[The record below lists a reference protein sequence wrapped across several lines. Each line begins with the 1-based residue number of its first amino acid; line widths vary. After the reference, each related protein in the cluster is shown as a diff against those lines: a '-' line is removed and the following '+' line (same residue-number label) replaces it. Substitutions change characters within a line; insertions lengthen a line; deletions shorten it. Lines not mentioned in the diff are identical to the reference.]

1 MKSVFLP
8 SCFVLSL
15 LSQQVLAANQEVAPA
30 AKSTSI
36 DVKLDK
42 QTISTSRGEK
52 DASTIPHMI
61 TVIESKDLQLAV
73 AASGDVMSALSKLLP
88 SFSPTRQ
95 KLTGSAETFRGRTPL
110 FLVDGIPQSNPLR
123 DGARDGFTIDPS
135 LIARIEVIHGANA
148 SMGLGASGGIINI
161 ITLKGAG
168 SEGGVGD
175 GVQQHVN
182 TSITSADNLEGDSL
196 EYKLGYSIAAKKDAF
211 DVLASVQLK
220 ESGMYYDADGDK
232 IGVSETHGDLMD
244 SSQQDYFVK
253 LGYDIDEGQRLEL
266 LANYYQIEN
275 SGDYINVAGDR
286 AENKG
291 ATAEKG
297 NPDGD
302 PNKNITNN
310 FALTYSN
317 QDLAGGIFATQLY
330 YQEREA
336 QYGARL
342 SEDENGNAVYDKR
355 FQDIT
360 IAPVGELYDQSSIK
374 SNRMGIR
381 STYDKANL
389 AGSGINLVGGFDAMQ
404 LTSYQEM
411 IHTGRNWVP
420 EIDLLTY
427 APFVQLERQF
437 FDQLTLSSGLRYE
450 TSEVKVD
457 DYTTLAYYGGNT
469 GTTPGNDVG
478 GGTDKSSE
486 SLLNFGAVFTVT
498 DELSLYASYAEGF
511 ALPSIGSILRGI
523 GDQGVELDSL
533 VDIKPVISD
542 NYEVGFNYNTAD
554 WHAQLS
560 YFLSESKLGTS
571 LVQDDSGLYKVKRQK
586 TQVKGYELQ
595 LAYWV
600 NHAVEVGGYYSQLLG
615 RTDSTGTGNL
625 DSDLL
630 SRDISPDKLSTFV
643 NADLSD
649 TVKLNLQAN
658 HYFDRSFNG
667 PAAESAGALDFEGY
681 SLVDLSVAWILPKG
695 TLTTSV
701 GNLLGEQY
709 FDYYAQTNK
718 SSATTN
724 YMAGRGRTLA
734 VGYGL
739 DF

>member
-8 SCFVLSL
+8 SCFLLSL
-15 LSQQVLAANQEVAPA
+15 LSQHVLAANQ
-30 AKSTSI
+30 
-36 DVKLDK
+36 DVTLEP

-61 TVIESKDLQLAV
+61 TVIEADDLQLAV

-88 SFSPTRQ
+88 SFTPTRQ
-95 KLTGSAETFRGRTPL
+95 KLTGSGETFRGRTPL

-161 ITLKGAG
+161 ITRKNTDIQGESG
-168 SEGGVGD
+168 E

-182 TSITSADNLEGDSL
+182 TSITSADNFEGDSL

-220 ESGMYYDADGDK
+220 ESGLYYDADGDK

-253 LGYDIDEGQRLEL
+253 LGYDIDEGQRLEF
-266 LANYYQIEN
+266 LANYYQIQN
-275 SGDYINVAGDR
+275 SGDYVNIPGDR
-286 AENKG
+286 EAGKG
-291 ATAEKG
+291 ATSEKG
-297 NPDGD
+297 D
-302 PNKNITNN
+302 PLGEANKNVTNN

-317 QDLAGGIFATQLY
+317 NDLAGGAFATQLY

-336 QYGARL
+336 QYGATK
-342 SEDENGNAVYDKR
+342 YDDR
-355 FQDIT
+355 FQDT
-360 IAPVGELYDQSSIK
+360 NFAPLGELFDQSSIK

-381 STYDKANL
+381 STFDKANL
-389 AGSGINLVGGFDAMQ
+389 VDSGINMVAGFDAMQ

-427 APFVQLERQF
+427 APFIQLERQF

-450 TSEVKVD
+450 TSEIKVD
-457 DYTTLAYYGGNT
+457 DYTTLAYYGGKT

-486 SLLNFGAVFTVT
+486 SLLNLGAVYALT

-523 GDQGVELDSL
+523 EETNVDVDTL
-533 VDIKPVISD
+533 VDIQPVISD
-542 NYEVGFNYNTAD
+542 NYEVGFNYNNAD

-560 YFLSESKLGTS
+560 YFQSDSKLGTS

-595 LAYWV
+595 LAYWLT
-600 NHAVEVGGYYSQLLG
+600 HAVEVGGYYSQLIG
-615 RTDSTGTGNL
+615 RTDSTGSGNL

-649 TVKLNLQAN
+649 TVKLNVQAN
-658 HYFDRSFNG
+658 HYFDRSFSG

-681 SLVDLSVAWILPKG
+681 TLVDLSIAWILPKG
-695 TLTTSV
+695 TLTTSI

-718 SSATTN
+718 SSGTTN
-724 YMAGRGRTLA
+724 YMAGRGRTLTL
-734 VGYGL
+734 GYGL

>member
-8 SCFVLSL
+8 SCFMLSL
-15 LSQQVLAANQEVAPA
+15 LSQQVLAANQEA
-30 AKSTSI
+30 ASAASA
-36 DVKLDK
+36 VKLDK

-52 DASTIPHMI
+52 DASTIPHMV
-61 TVIESKDLQLAV
+61 TVIESEALQLAV
-73 AASGDVMSALSKLLP
+73 AASGDIMSALSKLLP

-161 ITLKGAG
+161 ITRKNADI
-168 SEGGVGD
+168 E

-182 TSITSADNLEGDSL
+182 TSITSADNFEGDSL

-220 ESGMYYDADGDK
+220 ESGLYYDADGDK

-253 LGYDIDEGQRLEL
+253 LGYDINESERLEL

-275 SGDYINVAGDR
+275 SGDYVNVPGDR
-286 AENKG
+286 DAGIG
-291 ATAEKG
+291 ATTKKG
-297 NPDGD
+297 DPLGD
-302 PNKNITNN
+302 PNKNLTTNV
-310 FALTYSN
+310 AITYSN
-317 QDLAGGIFATQLY
+317 SDLAGGILATQLY

-336 QYGARL
+336 QYGSTATN
-342 SEDENGNAVYDKR
+342 DR

-360 IAPVGELYDQSSIK
+360 IAPVGTLYDQSSIK
-374 SNRMGIR
+374 SNRTGIR
-381 STYDKANL
+381 STYDKINL
-389 AGSGINLVGGFDAMQ
+389 ADTGINIVAGFDIMQ
-404 LTSYQEM
+404 LTAYQEM
-411 IHTGRNWVP
+411 IQTGRKWVP

-437 FDQLTLSSGLRYE
+437 FEKLTLSSGLRYE
-450 TSEVKVD
+450 TSEVSVD
-457 DYTTLAYYGGNT
+457 DYTTLAYYGGRD
-469 GTTPGNDVG
+469 GATPGNDVDG
-478 GGTDKSSE
+478 GKDNSSE
-486 SLLNFGAVFTVT
+486 SLLNFGAIYAVT
-498 DELSLYASYAEGF
+498 DELSLYTSYAEGF

-523 GDQGVELDSL
+523 EESNVDVDTL
-533 VDIKPVISD
+533 VDIKPVISE
-542 NYEVGFNYNTAD
+542 NYEIGFNYNSAD

-560 YFLSESKLGTS
+560 YFQSDSKLGTT
-571 LVQDDSGLYKVKRQK
+571 LVQDETGSYKVKRQK

-595 LAYWV
+595 LSYWL
-600 NHAVEVGGYYSQLLG
+600 NHAVEVGGYYSQLIG
-615 RTDSTGTGNL
+615 RTDSTGNGRL

-649 TVKLNLQAN
+649 TVKLNVQAN
-658 HYFDRSFNG
+658 HYFDRSFSG
-667 PAAESAGALDFEGY
+667 PGADSAGALDFESY
-681 SLVDLSVAWILPKG
+681 SIVDLSVAWILPKG
-695 TLTTSV
+695 TLTSSV

-709 FDYYAQTNK
+709 FDYYAQTNNA
-718 SSATTN
+718 SATTN
-724 YMAGRGRTLA
+724 YMAGRGRILT

>member
-8 SCFVLSL
+8 SCFMLSL
-15 LSQQVLAANQEVAPA
+15 LSQQVLAANQEA
-30 AKSTSI
+30 ASAASA
-36 DVKLDK
+36 VKLDK

-52 DASTIPHMI
+52 DASTIPHMV
-61 TVIESKDLQLAV
+61 TVIESEALQLAV
-73 AASGDVMSALSKLLP
+73 AASGDIMSALSKLLP

-161 ITLKGAG
+161 ITRKNADI
-168 SEGGVGD
+168 E

-182 TSITSADNLEGDSL
+182 TSITSADNFEGDSL

-220 ESGMYYDADGDK
+220 ESGLYYDADGDK

-253 LGYDIDEGQRLEL
+253 LGYDINESERLEL

-275 SGDYINVAGDR
+275 SGDYVNVPGDR
-286 AENKG
+286 DAGIG
-291 ATAEKG
+291 ATTKKG
-297 NPDGD
+297 DPLGD
-302 PNKNITNN
+302 PNKNLTTNV
-310 FALTYSN
+310 AITYSN
-317 QDLAGGIFATQLY
+317 SDLAGGILATQLY

-336 QYGARL
+336 QYGSTATN
-342 SEDENGNAVYDKR
+342 DR

-360 IAPVGELYDQSSIK
+360 IAPVGTLYDQSSIK
-374 SNRMGIR
+374 SNRTGIR
-381 STYDKANL
+381 STYDKINL
-389 AGSGINLVGGFDAMQ
+389 ADTGINIVAGFDIMQ
-404 LTSYQEM
+404 LTAYQEM
-411 IHTGRNWVP
+411 IQTGRKWVP

-437 FDQLTLSSGLRYE
+437 FEKLTLSSGLRYE
-450 TSEVKVD
+450 TSEVSVD
-457 DYTTLAYYGGNT
+457 DYTTLAYYGGRD
-469 GTTPGNDVG
+469 GATPGNDVDG
-478 GGTDKSSE
+478 GKDNSSE
-486 SLLNFGAVFTVT
+486 SLLNFGAIYAVT
-498 DELSLYASYAEGF
+498 DELSLYTSYAEGF

-523 GDQGVELDSL
+523 EESNVDVDTL
-533 VDIKPVISD
+533 VDIKPVISE
-542 NYEVGFNYNTAD
+542 NYEIGFNYNSAD

-560 YFLSESKLGTS
+560 YFQSDSKLGTT
-571 LVQDDSGLYKVKRQK
+571 LVQDETGSYKVKRQK

-595 LAYWV
+595 LSYWL
-600 NHAVEVGGYYSQLLG
+600 NHAVEVGGYYSQLIG
-615 RTDSTGTGNL
+615 RTDSTGNGRL

-649 TVKLNLQAN
+649 TVKLNVQAN
-658 HYFDRSFNG
+658 HYFDRSFSG
-667 PAAESAGALDFEGY
+667 PGADSAGALDFESY
-681 SLVDLSVAWILPKG
+681 SIVDLSVAWILPKG
-695 TLTTSV
+695 TLTSSV

-709 FDYYAQTNK
+709 FDYYAQTNNA
-718 SSATTN
+718 SATTN
-724 YMAGRGRTLA
+724 YMAGRGRTLTL
-734 VGYGL
+734 GYGL

>member
-1 MKSVFLP
+1 MKSVLLP
-8 SCFVLSL
+8 SCFLLSL
-15 LSQQVLAANQEVAPA
+15 FSQHVLAANQDVISA
-30 AKSTSI
+30 ANDSKNS
-36 DVKLDK
+36 VKLDK

-52 DASTIPHMI
+52 DAATIPHMI
-61 TVIESKDLQLAV
+61 TIIESEDLQLAV

-88 SFSPTRQ
+88 SFTPTRQ

-123 DGARDGFTIDPS
+123 DGGRDGFTIDPS

-161 ITLKGAG
+161 ITRKNDDI
-168 SEGGVGD
+168 E

-182 TSITSADNLEGDSL
+182 TSVTSADNFEGDNL
-196 EYKLGYSIAAKKDAF
+196 EYKLGYSIAVKKDAF

-220 ESGMYYDADGDK
+220 ESGLYYDGDGDN

-244 SSQQDYFVK
+244 SSQQDYFIK
-253 LGYDIDEGQRLEL
+253 LGYDIDDGQRLEL
-266 LANYYQIEN
+266 LANYYQIQN
-275 SGDYINVAGDR
+275 SGDYVNIAGDR
-286 AENKG
+286 ETGKG
-291 ATAEKG
+291 ATTEKG
-297 NPDGD
+297 NLLGD
-302 PNKNITNN
+302 PNKNLAKNL
-310 FALTYSN
+310 ALTYSN
-317 QDLAGGIFATQLY
+317 NDFIGGSLATQLY
-330 YQEREA
+330 FQEREA
-336 QYGARL
+336 QYGSTANN
-342 SEDENGNAVYDKR
+342 DR

-360 IAPVGELYDQSSIK
+360 IAPIGTLYDQSSIK
-374 SNRMGIR
+374 SNRKGIR
-381 STYDKANL
+381 STYDRSNL
-389 AGSGINLVGGFDAMQ
+389 AETGINVVGGFDVMQ
-404 LTSYQEM
+404 LTAYQEM
-411 IHTGRNWVP
+411 IQTGRTWVP

-427 APFVQLERQF
+427 APFIQLERQF

-450 TSEVKVD
+450 TAEVKVD
-457 DYTTLAYYGGNT
+457 DYTTLAYYGGRD
-469 GTTPGNDVG
+469 GATPGNDVG
-478 GGTDKSSE
+478 GGTDNSSE
-486 SLLNFGAVFTVT
+486 SLLNFGIVYAIT
-498 DELSLYASYAEGF
+498 DELSLYTSYAEGF

-523 GDQGVELDSL
+523 EETNVYVDTL
-533 VDIKPVISD
+533 VDIQPVISE
-542 NYEVGFNYNTAD
+542 NYELGFNFNSAD

-560 YFLSESKLGTS
+560 YFQSDSKLGTN
-571 LVQDDSGLYKVKRQK
+571 LVQDATGSYKVKRQK

-595 LAYWV
+595 LAYWLT
-600 NHAVEVGGYYSQLLG
+600 HAVEVGGYYSQLIG

-649 TVKLNLQAN
+649 TVKLNVQAN

-681 SLVDLSVAWILPKG
+681 SLVDLSVAWLLPKG

-734 VGYGL
+734 VGY
-739 DF
+739 DVSF

>member
-8 SCFVLSL
+8 SCFMLSL
-15 LSQQVLAANQEVAPA
+15 LSQQVLAANQEA
-30 AKSTSI
+30 ASAASA
-36 DVKLDK
+36 VKLDK

-52 DASTIPHMI
+52 DASTIPHMV
-61 TVIESKDLQLAV
+61 TVIESEALQLAV
-73 AASGDVMSALSKLLP
+73 AASGDIMSALSKLLP

-161 ITLKGAG
+161 ITRKNADI
-168 SEGGVGD
+168 E

-182 TSITSADNLEGDSL
+182 TSITSADNFEGDSL

-220 ESGMYYDADGDK
+220 ESGLYYDADGDK

-253 LGYDIDEGQRLEL
+253 LGYDINESERLEL

-275 SGDYINVAGDR
+275 SGDYVNVPGDR
-286 AENKG
+286 DAGIG
-291 ATAEKG
+291 ATTKKG
-297 NPDGD
+297 DPLGD
-302 PNKNITNN
+302 PNKNLTTNV
-310 FALTYSN
+310 AITYSN
-317 QDLAGGIFATQLY
+317 SDLAGGILATQLY

-336 QYGARL
+336 QYGSTATN
-342 SEDENGNAVYDKR
+342 DR

-360 IAPVGELYDQSSIK
+360 IAPVGTLYDQSSIK
-374 SNRMGIR
+374 SNRTGIR
-381 STYDKANL
+381 STYDKINL
-389 AGSGINLVGGFDAMQ
+389 ADTGINIVGGFDIMQ
-404 LTSYQEM
+404 LTAYQEM
-411 IHTGRNWVP
+411 IQTGRKWVP

-437 FDQLTLSSGLRYE
+437 FEKLTLSSGLRYE
-450 TSEVKVD
+450 TSEVSVD
-457 DYTTLAYYGGNT
+457 DYTTLAYYGGRD
-469 GTTPGNDVG
+469 GATPGNDVDG
-478 GGTDKSSE
+478 GKDNSSE
-486 SLLNFGAVFTVT
+486 SLLNFGAIYAVT
-498 DELSLYASYAEGF
+498 DELSLYTSYAEGF

-523 GDQGVELDSL
+523 EESNVDVDTL
-533 VDIKPVISD
+533 VDIKPVISE
-542 NYEVGFNYNTAD
+542 NYEIGFNYNSAD

-560 YFLSESKLGTS
+560 YFQSDSKLGTT
-571 LVQDDSGLYKVKRQK
+571 LVQDETGSYKVKRQK

-595 LAYWV
+595 LSYWL
-600 NHAVEVGGYYSQLLG
+600 NHAVEVGGYYSQLIG
-615 RTDSTGTGNL
+615 RTDSTGNGRL

-649 TVKLNLQAN
+649 TVKLNVQAN
-658 HYFDRSFNG
+658 HYFDRSFSG
-667 PAAESAGALDFEGY
+667 PGADSAGALDFESY
-681 SLVDLSVAWILPKG
+681 SIVDLSVAWILPKG
-695 TLTTSV
+695 TLTSSV

-709 FDYYAQTNK
+709 FDYYAQTNNA
-718 SSATTN
+718 SATTN
-724 YMAGRGRTLA
+724 YMAGRGRTLTL
-734 VGYGL
+734 GYGL

>member
-8 SCFVLSL
+8 SCFLLSL
-15 LSQQVLAANQEVAPA
+15 LSQQVLAANQEA
-30 AKSTSI
+30 ASAASAI
-36 DVKLDK
+36 KLDK

-52 DASTIPHMI
+52 DASTIPHMV
-61 TVIESKDLQLAV
+61 TVIESEELQLAV
-73 AASGDVMSALSKLLP
+73 AASGDIMSALSKLLP

-95 KLTGSAETFRGRTPL
+95 KLTGSAETFRGRSPL

-161 ITLKGAG
+161 ITRKNADI
-168 SEGGVGD
+168 E

-182 TSITSADNLEGDSL
+182 TSITSADNFEGDSL

-220 ESGMYYDADGDK
+220 ESGLYYDADGDK

-253 LGYDIDEGQRLEL
+253 LGYDINESERLEL

-275 SGDYINVAGDR
+275 SGDYVNVPGDR
-286 AENKG
+286 DAGIG
-291 ATAEKG
+291 ATTKKG
-297 NPDGD
+297 DPLGD
-302 PNKNITNN
+302 PNKNLTTNV
-310 FALTYSN
+310 AITYSN
-317 QDLAGGIFATQLY
+317 SDLAGGILATQLY

-336 QYGARL
+336 QYGSTATN
-342 SEDENGNAVYDKR
+342 DR

-360 IAPVGELYDQSSIK
+360 IAPVGTLYDQSSIK
-374 SNRMGIR
+374 SNRTGIR
-381 STYDKANL
+381 STYDKINL
-389 AGSGINLVGGFDAMQ
+389 ADTGINVVAGFDIMQ
-404 LTSYQEM
+404 LTAYQEM
-411 IHTGRNWVP
+411 IQTGRKWVP

-437 FDQLTLSSGLRYE
+437 FEKLTLSSGLRYE
-450 TSEVKVD
+450 TSEVSVD
-457 DYTTLAYYGGNT
+457 DYTTLAYYGGRD
-469 GTTPGNDVG
+469 GATPGNDVDG
-478 GGTDKSSE
+478 GKDNSSE
-486 SLLNFGAVFTVT
+486 SLLNFGAIYAVT
-498 DELSLYASYAEGF
+498 DELSLYTSYAEGF

-523 GDQGVELDSL
+523 EESNVDVDTL
-533 VDIKPVISD
+533 VDIKPVISE
-542 NYEVGFNYNTAD
+542 NYEIGFNYNSAD

-560 YFLSESKLGTS
+560 YFQSDSKLGTT
-571 LVQDDSGLYKVKRQK
+571 LVQDETGSYKVKRQK

-595 LAYWV
+595 LSYWL
-600 NHAVEVGGYYSQLLG
+600 NHAVEVGGYYSQLIG
-615 RTDSTGTGNL
+615 RTDSTGNGRL

-649 TVKLNLQAN
+649 TVKLNVQAN
-658 HYFDRSFNG
+658 HYFDRSFSG
-667 PAAESAGALDFEGY
+667 PGAESAGALDFESY
-681 SLVDLSVAWILPKG
+681 SIVDLSVAWILPKG
-695 TLTTSV
+695 TLTSSV

-709 FDYYAQTNK
+709 FDYYAQTNNA
-718 SSATTN
+718 SATTN
-724 YMAGRGRTLA
+724 YMAGRGRTLTL
-734 VGYGL
+734 GYGL

>member
-8 SCFVLSL
+8 SCFMLSL
-15 LSQQVLAANQEVAPA
+15 LSQQVLAANQEA
-30 AKSTSI
+30 ASAASA
-36 DVKLDK
+36 VKLDK

-52 DASTIPHMI
+52 DASTIPHMV
-61 TVIESKDLQLAV
+61 TVIESEALQLAV
-73 AASGDVMSALSKLLP
+73 AASGDIMSALSKLLP

-161 ITLKGAG
+161 ITRKNADI
-168 SEGGVGD
+168 E

-182 TSITSADNLEGDSL
+182 TSITSADNFEGDSL

-220 ESGMYYDADGDK
+220 ESGLYYDADGDK

-253 LGYDIDEGQRLEL
+253 LGYDINESERLEL

-275 SGDYINVAGDR
+275 SGDYVNVPGDR
-286 AENKG
+286 DAGIG
-291 ATAEKG
+291 ATTKKG
-297 NPDGD
+297 DPLGD
-302 PNKNITNN
+302 PNKNLTTNV
-310 FALTYSN
+310 AITYSN
-317 QDLAGGIFATQLY
+317 SDLAGGILATQLY

-336 QYGARL
+336 QYGSTATN
-342 SEDENGNAVYDKR
+342 DR

-360 IAPVGELYDQSSIK
+360 IAPVGTLYDQSSIK
-374 SNRMGIR
+374 SNRTGIR
-381 STYDKANL
+381 STYDKINL
-389 AGSGINLVGGFDAMQ
+389 ADTGINIVGGFDIMQ
-404 LTSYQEM
+404 LTAYQEM
-411 IHTGRNWVP
+411 IQTGRKWVP

-427 APFVQLERQF
+427 APFVQLERLF
-437 FDQLTLSSGLRYE
+437 FEKLTLSSGLRYE
-450 TSEVKVD
+450 TSEVSVD
-457 DYTTLAYYGGNT
+457 DYTTLAYYGGRD
-469 GTTPGNDVG
+469 GATPGNDVDG
-478 GGTDKSSE
+478 GKDNSSE
-486 SLLNFGAVFTVT
+486 SLLNFGAIYAVT
-498 DELSLYASYAEGF
+498 DELSLYTSYAEGF

-523 GDQGVELDSL
+523 EESNVDVDTL
-533 VDIKPVISD
+533 VDIKPVISE
-542 NYEVGFNYNTAD
+542 NYEIGINYNSAD

-560 YFLSESKLGTS
+560 YFQSDSKLGTT
-571 LVQDDSGLYKVKRQK
+571 LVQDETGSYKVKRQK

-595 LAYWV
+595 LSYWL
-600 NHAVEVGGYYSQLLG
+600 NHAVEVGGYYSQLIG
-615 RTDSTGTGNL
+615 RTDSTGNGRL

-649 TVKLNLQAN
+649 TVKLNVQAN
-658 HYFDRSFNG
+658 HYFDRSFSG
-667 PAAESAGALDFEGY
+667 PGADSAGALDFESY
-681 SLVDLSVAWILPKG
+681 SIVDLSVAWILPKG
-695 TLTTSV
+695 TLTSSV

-709 FDYYAQTNK
+709 FDYYAQTNNA
-718 SSATTN
+718 SATTN
-724 YMAGRGRTLA
+724 YMAGRGRTLTL
-734 VGYGL
+734 GYGL

>member
-8 SCFVLSL
+8 SCFMLSL
-15 LSQQVLAANQEVAPA
+15 LSQQVLAANQEA
-30 AKSTSI
+30 ASAASA
-36 DVKLDK
+36 VKLDK

-52 DASTIPHMI
+52 DASTIPHMV
-61 TVIESKDLQLAV
+61 TVIESEALQLAV
-73 AASGDVMSALSKLLP
+73 AASGDIMSALSKLLP

-161 ITLKGAG
+161 ITRKNADI
-168 SEGGVGD
+168 E

-182 TSITSADNLEGDSL
+182 TSITSADNFEGDSL

-220 ESGMYYDADGDK
+220 ESGLYYDADGDQ

-253 LGYDIDEGQRLEL
+253 LGYDINESERLEL

-275 SGDYINVAGDR
+275 SGDYVNVPGDR
-286 AENKG
+286 DAGIG
-291 ATAEKG
+291 ATTKKG
-297 NPDGD
+297 DPLGD
-302 PNKNITNN
+302 PNKNLTTNV
-310 FALTYSN
+310 AITYSN
-317 QDLAGGIFATQLY
+317 SDLAGGILATQLY

-336 QYGARL
+336 QYGSTATN
-342 SEDENGNAVYDKR
+342 DR

-360 IAPVGELYDQSSIK
+360 IAPVGTLYDQSSIK
-374 SNRMGIR
+374 SNRTGIR
-381 STYDKANL
+381 STYDKINL
-389 AGSGINLVGGFDAMQ
+389 ADTGINVVAGFDIMQ
-404 LTSYQEM
+404 LTAYQEM
-411 IHTGRNWVP
+411 IQTGRKWVP

-437 FDQLTLSSGLRYE
+437 FEKLTLSSGLRYE
-450 TSEVKVD
+450 TSEVSVD
-457 DYTTLAYYGGNT
+457 DYTTLAYYGGRD
-469 GTTPGNDVG
+469 GATPGNDVDG
-478 GGTDKSSE
+478 GKDNSSE
-486 SLLNFGAVFTVT
+486 SLLNFGAIYAVT
-498 DELSLYASYAEGF
+498 DELSLYTSYAEGF

-523 GDQGVELDSL
+523 EESNVDVDTL
-533 VDIKPVISD
+533 VDIKPVISE
-542 NYEVGFNYNTAD
+542 NYEIGFNYNSAD

-560 YFLSESKLGTS
+560 YFQSDSKLGTT
-571 LVQDDSGLYKVKRQK
+571 LVQDETGSYKVKRQK

-595 LAYWV
+595 LSYWL
-600 NHAVEVGGYYSQLLG
+600 NHAVEVGGYYSQLIG
-615 RTDSTGTGNL
+615 RTDSTGNGRL

-649 TVKLNLQAN
+649 TVKLNVQAN
-658 HYFDRSFNG
+658 HYFDRSFSG
-667 PAAESAGALDFEGY
+667 PGADSAGALDFESY
-681 SLVDLSVAWILPKG
+681 SIVDLSVAWILPKG
-695 TLTTSV
+695 TLTSSV

-709 FDYYAQTNK
+709 FDYYAQTNNA
-718 SSATTN
+718 SATTN
-724 YMAGRGRTLA
+724 YMAGRGRTLT

>member
-8 SCFVLSL
+8 SCFMLSL
-15 LSQQVLAANQEVAPA
+15 LSQQVLAANQEA
-30 AKSTSI
+30 ASAASA
-36 DVKLDK
+36 VKLDK

-52 DASTIPHMI
+52 DASTIPHMV
-61 TVIESKDLQLAV
+61 TVIESEALQLAV
-73 AASGDVMSALSKLLP
+73 AASGDIMSALSKLLP

-161 ITLKGAG
+161 ITRKNADI
-168 SEGGVGD
+168 E

-182 TSITSADNLEGDSL
+182 TSITSADNFEGDSL

-220 ESGMYYDADGDK
+220 ESGLYYDADGDK
-232 IGVSETHGDLMD
+232 IGVSETHVDLMD

-253 LGYDIDEGQRLEL
+253 LGYDINESERLEL

-275 SGDYINVAGDR
+275 SGDYVNVPGDR
-286 AENKG
+286 DAGIG
-291 ATAEKG
+291 ATTKKG
-297 NPDGD
+297 DPLGD
-302 PNKNITNN
+302 PNKNLTTNV
-310 FALTYSN
+310 AITYSN
-317 QDLAGGIFATQLY
+317 SDLAGGILATQLY

-336 QYGARL
+336 QYGSTATN
-342 SEDENGNAVYDKR
+342 DR

-360 IAPVGELYDQSSIK
+360 IAPVGTLYDQSSIK
-374 SNRMGIR
+374 SNRTGIR
-381 STYDKANL
+381 STYDKINL
-389 AGSGINLVGGFDAMQ
+389 ADTGINIVGGFDIMQ
-404 LTSYQEM
+404 LTAYQEM
-411 IHTGRNWVP
+411 IQTGRKWVP

-437 FDQLTLSSGLRYE
+437 FEKLTLSSGLRYE
-450 TSEVKVD
+450 TSEVSVD
-457 DYTTLAYYGGNT
+457 DYTTLAYYGGRD
-469 GTTPGNDVG
+469 GATPGNDVDG
-478 GGTDKSSE
+478 GKDNSSE
-486 SLLNFGAVFTVT
+486 SLLNFGAIYAVT
-498 DELSLYASYAEGF
+498 DELSLYTSYAEGF

-523 GDQGVELDSL
+523 EESNVDVDTL
-533 VDIKPVISD
+533 VDIKPVISE
-542 NYEVGFNYNTAD
+542 NYEIGFNYNSAD

-560 YFLSESKLGTS
+560 YFQSDSKLGTT
-571 LVQDDSGLYKVKRQK
+571 LVQDETGSYKVKRQK

-595 LAYWV
+595 LSYWL
-600 NHAVEVGGYYSQLLG
+600 NHAVEVGGYYSQLIG
-615 RTDSTGTGNL
+615 RTDSTGNGRL

-649 TVKLNLQAN
+649 TVKLNVQAN
-658 HYFDRSFNG
+658 HYFDRSFSG
-667 PAAESAGALDFEGY
+667 PGADSAGALDFESY
-681 SLVDLSVAWILPKG
+681 SIVDLSVAWILPKG
-695 TLTTSV
+695 TLTSSV

-709 FDYYAQTNK
+709 FDYYAQTNNA
-718 SSATTN
+718 SATTN
-724 YMAGRGRTLA
+724 YMAGRGRTLTL
-734 VGYGL
+734 GYGL

>member
-8 SCFVLSL
+8 SCFMLSL
-15 LSQQVLAANQEVAPA
+15 LSQQVLAANQEA
-30 AKSTSI
+30 ASAASA
-36 DVKLDK
+36 VKLDK

-52 DASTIPHMI
+52 DASTIPHMV
-61 TVIESKDLQLAV
+61 TVIESEALQLAV
-73 AASGDVMSALSKLLP
+73 AASGDIMSALSKLLP

-161 ITLKGAG
+161 ITRKNADI
-168 SEGGVGD
+168 E

-182 TSITSADNLEGDSL
+182 TSITSADNFEGDSL

-220 ESGMYYDADGDK
+220 ESGLYYDADGDK

-253 LGYDIDEGQRLEL
+253 LGYDINESERLEL

-275 SGDYINVAGDR
+275 SGDYVNVPGDR
-286 AENKG
+286 DAGIG
-291 ATAEKG
+291 ATTKKG
-297 NPDGD
+297 DPLGD
-302 PNKNITNN
+302 PNKNLTTNV
-310 FALTYSN
+310 AITYSN
-317 QDLAGGIFATQLY
+317 SDLAGGILATQLY

-336 QYGARL
+336 QYGSTATN
-342 SEDENGNAVYDKR
+342 DR

-360 IAPVGELYDQSSIK
+360 IAPVGTLYDQSSIK
-374 SNRMGIR
+374 SNRTGIR
-381 STYDKANL
+381 STYDKTNL
-389 AGSGINLVGGFDAMQ
+389 ADTGINIVAGFDIMQ
-404 LTSYQEM
+404 LTAYQEM
-411 IHTGRNWVP
+411 IQTGRKWVP

-437 FDQLTLSSGLRYE
+437 FEKLTLSSGLRYE
-450 TSEVKVD
+450 TSEVSVD
-457 DYTTLAYYGGNT
+457 DYTTLAYYGGRD
-469 GTTPGNDVG
+469 GATPGNDVDG
-478 GGTDKSSE
+478 GKDNSSE
-486 SLLNFGAVFTVT
+486 SLLNFGAIYAVT
-498 DELSLYASYAEGF
+498 DELSLYTSYAEGF

-523 GDQGVELDSL
+523 EESNVDVDTL
-533 VDIKPVISD
+533 VDIKPVISE
-542 NYEVGFNYNTAD
+542 NYEIGFNYNSAD

-560 YFLSESKLGTS
+560 YFQSDSKLGTT
-571 LVQDDSGLYKVKRQK
+571 LVQDETGSYKVKRQK

-595 LAYWV
+595 LSYWL
-600 NHAVEVGGYYSQLLG
+600 NHAVEVGGYYSQLIG
-615 RTDSTGTGNL
+615 RTDSTGNGRL

-649 TVKLNLQAN
+649 TVKLNVQAN
-658 HYFDRSFNG
+658 HYFDRSFSG
-667 PAAESAGALDFEGY
+667 PGADSAGALDFESY
-681 SLVDLSVAWILPKG
+681 SIVDLSVAWILPKG
-695 TLTTSV
+695 TLTSSV

-709 FDYYAQTNK
+709 FDYYAQTNNA
-718 SSATTN
+718 SATTN
-724 YMAGRGRTLA
+724 YMAGRGRTLTL
-734 VGYGL
+734 GYGL

>member
-8 SCFVLSL
+8 SCFLLSL
-15 LSQQVLAANQEVAPA
+15 LSQQVIAANQDVDA
-30 AKSTSI
+30 AAN
-36 DVKLDK
+36 DMVLDK

-61 TVIESKDLQLAV
+61 TVIEADELQLAV
-73 AASGDVMSALSKLLP
+73 AASGDIMSALSKLLP
-88 SFSPTRQ
+88 SFTPTRQ

-135 LIARIEVIHGANA
+135 LIARVEVIHGANS

-161 ITLKGAG
+161 ITRKGAG
-168 SEGGVGD
+168 ID

-182 TSITSADNLEGDSL
+182 TSITSADNFEGDSL

-211 DVLASVQLK
+211 DVLASIQLK

-275 SGDYINVAGDR
+275 SGDYINIPGDR
-286 AENKG
+286 EAGKG

-297 NPDGD
+297 DPLGD
-302 PNKNITNN
+302 ANKNVTTNL
-310 FALTYSN
+310 ALTYSN
-317 QDLAGGIFATQLY
+317 KDLAGGSFATQLY

-336 QYGARL
+336 QYGATK
-342 SEDENGNAVYDKR
+342 YDDR
-355 FQDIT
+355 FQDT
-360 IAPVGELYDQSSIK
+360 NFAPLGTLFDQSSIK

-381 STYDKANL
+381 STFDKANL
-389 AGSGINLVGGFDAMQ
+389 ADSGVNLVAGFDAMQ

-437 FDQLTLSSGLRYE
+437 FEKLILSSGLRYE

-469 GTTPGNDVG
+469 GATPGNEVG

-486 SLLNFGAVFTVT
+486 SLLNFGAVFAVT

-523 GDQGVELDSL
+523 GETGVELDSL
-533 VDIKPVISD
+533 VDIQPVISD

-560 YFLSESKLGTS
+560 YFQSDSKLGTS
-571 LVQDDSGLYKVKRQK
+571 LVQDDAGLYKVKRQK

-600 NHAVEVGGYYSQLLG
+600 SHAIEVGGYYSQLIG

-643 NADLSD
+643 NADLND
-649 TVKLNLQAN
+649 TLKLNVQAN

-667 PAAESAGALDFEGY
+667 PAADNAGALDFEGY
-681 SLVDLSVAWILPKG
+681 SLVDLSLAWTLPKG

-718 SSATTN
+718 SSGTTN
-724 YMAGRGRTLA
+724 YMAGRGRTLT

>member
-8 SCFVLSL
+8 SCFMLSL
-15 LSQQVLAANQEVAPA
+15 LSQQVLAANQEA
-30 AKSTSI
+30 ASAASA
-36 DVKLDK
+36 VKLDK

-52 DASTIPHMI
+52 DASTIPHMV
-61 TVIESKDLQLAV
+61 TVIESEALQLAV
-73 AASGDVMSALSKLLP
+73 AASGDIMSALSKLLP

-161 ITLKGAG
+161 ITRKNADI
-168 SEGGVGD
+168 E

-182 TSITSADNLEGDSL
+182 TSITSADNFEGDSL

-220 ESGMYYDADGDK
+220 ESGLYYDADGDK

-253 LGYDIDEGQRLEL
+253 LGYDINESERLEL

-275 SGDYINVAGDR
+275 SGDYVNVPGDR
-286 AENKG
+286 DAGIG
-291 ATAEKG
+291 ATTKKG
-297 NPDGD
+297 DPLGD
-302 PNKNITNN
+302 PNKNLTTNV
-310 FALTYSN
+310 AITYSN
-317 QDLAGGIFATQLY
+317 SDLAGGILATQLY

-336 QYGARL
+336 QYGSTATN
-342 SEDENGNAVYDKR
+342 DR

-360 IAPVGELYDQSSIK
+360 IAPVGTLYDQSSIK
-374 SNRMGIR
+374 SNRTGIR
-381 STYDKANL
+381 STYDKTNL
-389 AGSGINLVGGFDAMQ
+389 ADTGINIVAGFDIMQ
-404 LTSYQEM
+404 LTAYQEM
-411 IHTGRNWVP
+411 IQTGRKWVP

-437 FDQLTLSSGLRYE
+437 FEKLTLSSGLRYE
-450 TSEVKVD
+450 TSEVSVD
-457 DYTTLAYYGGNT
+457 DYTTLAYYGGRD
-469 GTTPGNDVG
+469 GATPGNDVDG
-478 GGTDKSSE
+478 GKDNSSE
-486 SLLNFGAVFTVT
+486 SLLNFGAIYAVT
-498 DELSLYASYAEGF
+498 DELSLYTSYAEGF

-523 GDQGVELDSL
+523 EESNVDVDTL
-533 VDIKPVISD
+533 VDIKPVISE
-542 NYEVGFNYNTAD
+542 NYEIGFNYNSTD

-560 YFLSESKLGTS
+560 YFQSDSKLGTT
-571 LVQDDSGLYKVKRQK
+571 LVQDETGSYKVKRQK

-595 LAYWV
+595 LSYWL
-600 NHAVEVGGYYSQLLG
+600 NHAVEVGGYYSQLIG
-615 RTDSTGTGNL
+615 RTDSTGNGRL

-649 TVKLNLQAN
+649 TVKLNVQAN
-658 HYFDRSFNG
+658 HYFDRSFSG
-667 PAAESAGALDFEGY
+667 PGADSAGALDFESY
-681 SLVDLSVAWILPKG
+681 SIVDLSVAWILPKG
-695 TLTTSV
+695 TLTSSV

-709 FDYYAQTNK
+709 FDYYAQTNNA
-718 SSATTN
+718 SATTN
-724 YMAGRGRTLA
+724 YMAGRGRTLTL
-734 VGYGL
+734 GYGL

>member
-8 SCFVLSL
+8 SCFMLSL
-15 LSQQVLAANQEVAPA
+15 LSQQVLAANQEATSA
-30 AKSTSI
+30 ASA
-36 DVKLDK
+36 VKLDK

-52 DASTIPHMI
+52 DASTIPHMV
-61 TVIESKDLQLAV
+61 TVIESEALQLAV
-73 AASGDVMSALSKLLP
+73 AASGDIMSALSKLLP

-161 ITLKGAG
+161 ITRKNADI
-168 SEGGVGD
+168 E

-182 TSITSADNLEGDSL
+182 TSITSADNFEGDSL

-220 ESGMYYDADGDK
+220 ESGLYYDADGDK

-253 LGYDIDEGQRLEL
+253 LGYDINESERLEL

-275 SGDYINVAGDR
+275 SGDYVNVPGDR
-286 AENKG
+286 DAGIG
-291 ATAEKG
+291 ATTKKG
-297 NPDGD
+297 DPLGD
-302 PNKNITNN
+302 PNKNLTTNV
-310 FALTYSN
+310 AITYSN
-317 QDLAGGIFATQLY
+317 SDLAGGILATQLY

-336 QYGARL
+336 QYGSTATN
-342 SEDENGNAVYDKR
+342 DR

-360 IAPVGELYDQSSIK
+360 IAPVGTLYDQSSIK
-374 SNRMGIR
+374 SNRTGIR
-381 STYDKANL
+381 STYDKTNL
-389 AGSGINLVGGFDAMQ
+389 ADTGINVVAGFDIMQ
-404 LTSYQEM
+404 LTAYQEM
-411 IHTGRNWVP
+411 IQTGRKWVP

-437 FDQLTLSSGLRYE
+437 FEKLTLSSGLRYE
-450 TSEVKVD
+450 TSEVSVD
-457 DYTTLAYYGGNT
+457 DYTTLAYYGGRD
-469 GTTPGNDVG
+469 GATPGNDVDG
-478 GGTDKSSE
+478 GNDNSSE
-486 SLLNFGAVFTVT
+486 SLLNFGAIYAVT
-498 DELSLYASYAEGF
+498 DELSLYTSYAEGF

-523 GDQGVELDSL
+523 EESNVDVDTL
-533 VDIKPVISD
+533 VDIKPVISE
-542 NYEVGFNYNTAD
+542 NYEIGFNYNSAD

-560 YFLSESKLGTS
+560 YFQSDSKLGTT
-571 LVQDDSGLYKVKRQK
+571 LVQDETGSYKVKRQK

-595 LAYWV
+595 LSYWL
-600 NHAVEVGGYYSQLLG
+600 NHAVEVGGYYSQLIG
-615 RTDSTGTGNL
+615 RTDSTGNGRL

-649 TVKLNLQAN
+649 TVKLNVQAN
-658 HYFDRSFNG
+658 HYFDRSFSG
-667 PAAESAGALDFEGY
+667 PGADSAGALDFESY
-681 SLVDLSVAWILPKG
+681 SIVDLSVAWILPKG
-695 TLTTSV
+695 TLTSSV
-701 GNLLGEQY
+701 SNLLGEQY
-709 FDYYAQTNK
+709 FDYYAQTNNA
-718 SSATTN
+718 SATTN
-724 YMAGRGRTLA
+724 YMAGRGRTLT